1 MSRADKIGAGLFVA
15 IAILVSVVLWMGVT
29 MWFDRWAAEVAAE
42 VEMGD
47 IWTEGALEVDSG
59 SDLWVYSDT
68 VDTGLIVRDGLGSDI
83 GIELEVDDT
92 IYYYNHELPGE
103 HPQAM
108 GCSLQW
114 VCDD

>member
-15 IAILVSVVLWMGVT
+15 IAILGIVVLTMGVT

-42 VEMGD
+42 VEG
-47 IWTEGALEVDSG
+47 VR
-59 SDLWVYSDT
+59 VYTDT
-68 VDTGLIVRDGLGSDI
+68 METGLIVRDGLGSDI

>member
-15 IAILVSVVLWMGVT
+15 IAILGIVVLTMGVT

-42 VEMGD
+42 VEG
-47 IWTEGALEVDSG
+47 VR
-59 SDLWVYSDT
+59 VYTDT
-68 VDTGLIVRDGLGSDI
+68 METGLTVRDGLGSDI

>member
-42 VEMGD
+42 VEGV
-47 IWTEGALEVDSG
+47 WFYT
-59 SDLWVYSDT
+59 DT
-68 VDTGLIVRDGLGSDI
+68 METGLIVRDGLGSDI